1 MLIFLRLEELLGE
14 VLGAIALERGTRAFF
29 VRSLA
34 VIVFDAPETSGT
46 VLLQLHLPQRMKLTV
61 VLCAA

>member
-14 VLGAIALERGTRAFF
+14 VLGAIALERGTRTLF

-34 VIVFDAPETSGT
+34 VIVFDEASCT
-46 VLLQLHLPQRMKLTV
+46 VLLQLHLP
-61 VLCAA
+61 